1 MSKILTDSK
10 QIQIKKISVTQRV
23 TIVIGPSSSSNSSD
37 LASRKFTALHT
48 FDKRLS
54 RDTIDRALFS
64 TSSTSGI
71 ENAANYVELLRRSV
85 MKFFVLSV
93 ATVLLAPPIQAFAS
107 GPVSVPEPISLA
119 LLGAGLAGLG
129 VAEVVRRRKDK

>member
-1 MSKILTDSK
+1 
-10 QIQIKKISVTQRV
+10 
-23 TIVIGPSSSSNSSD
+23 
-37 LASRKFTALHT
+37 
-48 FDKRLS
+48 
-54 RDTIDRALFS
+54 
-64 TSSTSGI
+64 
-71 ENAANYVELLRRSV
+71 